1 MNNKRITLLGLGTIG
16 QVVFDELVA
25 STNGAWQL
33 AWVLNT
39 PNAIKPSYSPLAP
52 N

>member
-1 MNNKRITLLGLGTIG
+1 MNNKRIALLGLGTIG

-33 AWVLNT
+33 AWVVGQPPRPKGRGL
-39 PNAIKPSYSPLAP
+39 
-52 N
+52 